1 MSGGPGRTMNTMPKI
16 DALRIQDQVAN
27 RCRVLFADQLNL
39 ARGKYVPM
47 SEAAKGHTRMCVGAF
62 AVTYDKQLVA
72 APGGG
77 MLDGLPD
84 MEVAFDPQALRPSW
98 HPGTHIA
105 LGSLRLKGEPFV
117 LCGRSALQR
126 AIDAW
131 RAHGLDPMVGIE
143 MEAYIFQRSPDGDW
157 VPYDTPG
164 AFVYGTGPF
173 ADPAGLID
181 EIWATAE
188 ACGIPVESMNAEFD
202 APQFELT
209 LHYADAMKAA
219 DDAFLFRQM
228 AREVLYKR
236 GYLLSF
242 LPKPIAGKSGSGLH
256 FNLSFTKPDGGNV
269 FANDVASGT
278 FSPEMKGCIAGLI
291 HHHEALAAIL
301 APVTNSYAR
310 LQPASLSGYWA
321 NWGIDHRSV
330 TVRVSAETG
339 PAARIEHRM
348 ADCAASPYFAL
359 AAMLQ
364 AALLGYENGYEL
376 PAPETNDGLE
386 TINTDRHTPH
396 SLPEALD
403 ALEAD
408 TVLTQAVGAE
418 MIANFIAIKR
428 DEVRIVSELGEA
440 EQLAYYLHYI

>member
-1 MSGGPGRTMNTMPKI
+1 MNTMSTIP
-16 DALRIQDQVAN
+16 APLAQAATTQ

-47 SEAAKGHTRMCVGAF
+47 SEARKGHARMCVGTF
-62 AVTYDKQLVA
+62 AVTYDKALVA

-84 MEVAFDPQALRPSW
+84 MEVRFDPQALRPSW
-98 HPGTHIA
+98 EAGTQIA
-105 LGSLRLKGEPFV
+105 LGELWFKGQPFA
-117 LCGRSALQR
+117 LCGRTALKN
-126 AIDAW
+126 AIAAW
-131 RAHGLDPMVGIE
+131 RARGLDPMVGIE
-143 MEAYIFQRSPDGDW
+143 MEAYVFQRDADGQW

-173 ADPAGLID
+173 TDPAGLID
-181 EIWATAE
+181 DIWEMAQ
-188 ACGIPVESMNAEFD
+188 ACGIPIESINAEYD

-209 LHYADAMKAA
+209 LRYADAMKAA

-228 AREVLYKR
+228 AREILYKR

-242 LPKPIAGKSGSGLH
+242 LPKPFADKSGSGLH
-256 FNLSFTKPDGGNV
+256 FNLSFNQPDGSNV
-269 FANDVASGT
+269 FADDVATGQLSDV
-278 FSPEMKGCIAGLI
+278 MKGAIAGLL
-291 HHHEALAAIL
+291 HHHEALSAIL
-301 APVTNSYAR
+301 APTTNSYAR

-321 NWGIDHRSV
+321 NWGVDHRSV

-339 PAARIEHRM
+339 PAARIEHRL
-348 ADCAASPYFAL
+348 ADCAASPYFAI

-364 AALLGYENGYEL
+364 AALLGVENGYAL
-376 PAPETNDGLE
+376 PPAETNDGLE

-396 SLPEALD
+396 DLGAALD

-408 TVLTQAVGAE
+408 TVLTQAVGPDL
-418 MIANFIAIKR
+418 IANYVAIKR
-428 DEVRIVSELGEA
+428 EEVRILGKTAPEDHVP
-440 EQLAYYLHYI
+440 YYLHYV

>member
-1 MSGGPGRTMNTMPKI
+1 MTTMPKT
-16 DALRIQDQVAN
+16 DAPRVKAPVQD

-47 SEAAKGHTRMCVGAF
+47 SDAARGHTRMCVGTF
-62 AVTYDKQLVA
+62 AVTYDKTLVA

-84 MEVAFDPQALRPSW
+84 MEVSFDPQAMRPSW
-98 HPGTHIA
+98 DAGTQIA
-105 LGSLRLKGEPFV
+105 LGALRFKGEPFV

-126 AIDAW
+126 AINGW
-131 RAHGLDPMVGIE
+131 RARGLEPMVGIE
-143 MEAYIFQRSPDGDW
+143 MEAYIFQRDADGQW

-173 ADPAGLID
+173 SDPAGLID
-181 EIWATAE
+181 EIWATAQ
-188 ACGIPVESMNAEFD
+188 ACNIPVESMNAEFD

-209 LHYADAMKAA
+209 LRYADAMKAA

-242 LPKPIAGKSGSGLH
+242 LPKPFAEKSGSGLH
-256 FNLSFTKPDGGNV
+256 FNLSFTRDDGSNV
-269 FANDVASGT
+269 FANDVSSGT
-278 FSPEMKGCIAGLI
+278 LSPEMSGCIAGLI
-291 HHHEALAAIL
+291 RHHEALSAIM
-301 APVTNSYAR
+301 APTINSYAR

-348 ADCAASPYFAL
+348 ADCAASPYFAM

-364 AALLGYENGYEL
+364 AALLGLEQGYDLPQPEL
-376 PAPETNDGLE
+376 NDGLE

-396 SLPEALD
+396 SLSDALD

-408 TVLTQAVGAE
+408 TVLTQAVGAD

-428 DEVRIVSELGEA
+428 EEVRIVGEMSEA
-440 EQLAYYLHYI
+440 ESLAYYLPYI

>member
-1 MSGGPGRTMNTMPKI
+1 MTTMPKI
-16 DALRIQDQVAN
+16 DTPLAKSPVQD

-47 SEAAKGHTRMCVGAF
+47 ADAARGHTRMCVGTF
-62 AVTYDKQLVA
+62 AVTYDKALVA

-84 MEVAFDPQALRPSW
+84 MEVRFDPKAMRPSW
-98 HPGTHIA
+98 DEGTQIA
-105 LGSLRLKGEPFV
+105 LGNLWFKNEPFA
-117 LCGRSALQR
+117 LCGRGALQR

-131 RAHGLDPMVGIE
+131 RARGLDPMVGIE
-143 MEAYIFQRSPDGDW
+143 MEAYIFQRGENGEW

-164 AFVYGTGPF
+164 SFVYGTGPF

-181 EIWATAE
+181 EIWATAQ

-209 LHYADAMKAA
+209 LRFADAMTAA

-242 LPKPIAGKSGSGLH
+242 LPKPFADKSGSGLH
-256 FNLSFTKPDGGNV
+256 FNLSFNKPDGRNI
-269 FANDVASGT
+269 FSDDVASGNLST
-278 FSPEMKGCIAGLI
+278 EMKGCIAGLI
-291 HHHEALAAIL
+291 RHHEALSAIM
-301 APVTNSYAR
+301 APITNSYAR

-339 PAARIEHRM
+339 SAARIEHRL
-348 ADCAASPYFAL
+348 ADCTASPYFAL

-364 AALLGYENGYEL
+364 AALLGLENDYEL
-376 PAPETNDGLE
+376 PEPETNDGLE

-396 SLPEALD
+396 SLPDALD

-408 TVLTQAVGAE
+408 TVLTEAVGAD

-428 DEVRIVSELGEA
+428 DEVKTLSEKSEA